1 MDDAIPSRGG
11 GFVAAEGLGEAA
23 VAGDCG
29 GVVVAEG
36 GYGLAAVAG
45 NAAQSDARMLRSS
58 SLRGSHLG
66 ADQQRRH
73 GSSF

>member
-36 GYGLAAVAG
+36 GYGRNMMGRNTPAPVRNLSAG
-45 NAAQSDARMLRSS
+45 
-58 SLRGSHLG
+58 RG
-66 ADQQRRH
+66 
-73 GSSF
+73 GS